1 MECRNSGKWAKK
13 RRKSG
18 IDTPLVPLLM
28 GIEELVGIVN
38 GDGGISGDGDMAK
51 KMNGD
56 GDMAK
61 KMNGDGDEDPPFEP
75 LH

>member
-1 MECRNSGKWAKK
+1 
-13 RRKSG
+13 
-18 IDTPLVPLLM
+18 M
-28 GIEELVGIVN
+28 GIQELVGIVN

-61 KMNGDGDEDPPFEP
+61 KMNGDGDPGSGT
-75 LH
+75 